1 MLSVRVKT
9 LVDGALGSHIKSAGH
24 ALGLNIGKRLLVEY
38 ESGGQIVAVECTL
51 GVHIV
56 SVQSALEL
64 QIKAAEAEL
73 DNHSES

>member
-38 ESGGQIVAVECTL
+38 ESGGQIVAVDDELEC
-51 GVHIV
+51 
-56 SVQSALEL
+56 
-64 QIKAAEAEL
+64 QIGCNF
-73 DNHSES
+73 DRY